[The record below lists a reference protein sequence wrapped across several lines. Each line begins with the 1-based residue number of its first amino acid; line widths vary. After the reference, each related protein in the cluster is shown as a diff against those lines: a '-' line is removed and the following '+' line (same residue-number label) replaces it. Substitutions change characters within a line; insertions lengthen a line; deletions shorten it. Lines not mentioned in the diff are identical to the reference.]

1 MKLNISQIALLSVL
15 IISPVSAQEG
25 SGQRAPDF
33 SGLYMPSRDFSLLI
47 MFPMA
52 NPPYSKWAQNHAN
65 EFNNKFN
72 AITDQPTS
80 FCVPPGMP
88 ASMALPAPFPLE
100 IIQRPQDITLFFE
113 AYAQYRKIYIDGY
126 PRPEPQ
132 LASKMGY
139 SVGHWEG
146 EELVVETTFLAEQTL
161 GLGISSGE
169 GHITE
174 RMHLEADSA
183 GNKRLVDNIVYSDL
197 LAYTNDITMRGVWDS
212 SPDTP
217 IMEYVCTEEIY
228 EQYLNSFR

>member
-1 MKLNISQIALLSVL
+1 MKLCIKLLALSFVL
-15 IISPVSAQEG
+15 ILSPVWAQEG
-25 SGQRAPDF
+25 SEQKTPDF
-33 SGLYMPSRDFSLLI
+33 SGLYMPSMDFSLLI

-52 NPPYSKWAQNHAN
+52 NPPYTEWAQNHAN
-65 EFNNKFN
+65 AFNSTFN
-72 AITDQPTS
+72 AVTDQPSS

-113 AYAQYRKIYIDGY
+113 AYAQYRKIYLEGY
-126 PRPEPQ
+126 PRPEPL

-146 EELVVETTFLAEQTL
+146 EVLVVETTFLAEQTL
-161 GLGISSGE
+161 GLNISSGE
-169 GHITE
+169 GRIIE
-174 RMHLEADSA
+174 RLHLEADSA

-197 LAYTNDITMRGVWDS
+197 LAYTDDIIMRGVWDS

-228 EQYLNSFR
+228 EQYLDSIR